1 MVRFI
6 FLLYVLLLPLT
17 VHPEVETFPAV
28 LEGEWV
34 RPSYD
39 EHGTINIV
47 ITKKD
52 AHTIH
57 GIMTLTGSA
66 YCTEPIPF
74 KGSGSGDTASI
85 IDDAEIVCG
94 YKGTLTGQVTRVN
107 DNFYTGNFAYKWFGI
122 TWARGTFRLTPKIVK
137 VKP

>member
-1 MVRFI
+1 MFRFAV
-6 FLLYVLLLPLT
+6 LLYFFFLPLCA
-17 VHPEVETFPAV
+17 HAEVETFPEA

-39 EHGTINIV
+39 EHGAINIV
-47 ITKKD
+47 ITKKEGNI
-52 AHTIH
+52 IH
-57 GIMTLTGSA
+57 GIMTLTGSV

-85 IDDAEIVCG
+85 VGDAKIICG
-94 YKGTLTGQVTRVN
+94 YGGTLTGQVTRVN
-107 DNFYTGNFAYKWFGI
+107 DNFYTGNFAYTWFYI
-122 TWARGTFRLTPKIVK
+122 TWARGTFQLTPKIVK